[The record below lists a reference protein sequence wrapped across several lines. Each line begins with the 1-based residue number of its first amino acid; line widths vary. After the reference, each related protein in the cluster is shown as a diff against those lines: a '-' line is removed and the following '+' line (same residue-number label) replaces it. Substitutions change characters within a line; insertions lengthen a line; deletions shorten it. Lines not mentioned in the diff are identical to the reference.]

1 MDLAKLEAFVCVM
14 ECRSFSQAAARMYMS
29 QPTVSAHVAALERE
43 LGVKLIIRT
52 TKEIYPSEAGNI
64 LYDYALRMLKLR
76 RDAVEAI
83 RNYACDMSGYVTVA
97 ASSIPV
103 REFLP
108 GLLKSF
114 HARYPKIEVELHEV
128 DSKAAV
134 AEVMEREAEVGFCG
148 TRLRVAKCIF
158 EEIGE
163 DKLVMIA
170 PDVPKYRKYK
180 KAGFPVRQLEK
191 EHFISREKGSG
202 TRREM
207 EAFLKEMG
215 VDAAKLQI
223 VAQSDSNE
231 RIKEWVREGKGVAVL
246 SQSVMEDPLD
256 KDLLSFDFNSTR
268 LRRKLFILRH
278 KASDLSPAAQ
288 TFYAYSKAFCA
299 PKTGNG
305 R

>member
-1 MDLAKLEAFVCVM
+1 MDLTKLEAFVCVM
-14 ECRSFSQAAARMYMS
+14 ECRSFSQAAARMYVS

-64 LYDYALRMLKLR
+64 LYDYAQRMLKLR

-83 RNYACDMSGYVTVA
+83 RSYACDMSGYVTVA

-103 REFLP
+103 REVLP

-114 HARYPKIEVELHEV
+114 RARYPKIDVELHEV
-128 DSKAAV
+128 DSKEAV
-134 AEVMEREAEVGFCG
+134 AQVVEREAEVGFCG
-148 TRLRVAKCIF
+148 TRMRAAKCVF

-170 PDVPKYRKYK
+170 PDIPKYK
-180 KAGFPVRQLEK
+180 KYQRIGFPVRLLER
-191 EHFISREKGSG
+191 ERFISREKGSG

-215 VDAAKLQI
+215 VDAGKLQI

-231 RIKEWVREGKGVAVL
+231 QIKEWVREEKGVAVL
-246 SQSVMEDPLD
+246 SQSVLDDPAGD
-256 KDLLSFDFNSTR
+256 AGLLSFDFNSTR

-278 KASDLSPAAQ
+278 KTSDLSPAAQ
-288 TFYAYSKAFCA
+288 TFYTYAKAYGSQK
-299 PKTGNG
+299 KIND
-305 R
+305 